1 MKLNFFPF
9 VISSLISLLIAFLF
23 FVINAEILTKSMQYA
38 YSLSAFIISFSTL
51 TFAFPIQYKSPRL
64 GVNIKLVSIIF
75 FLVLIV
81 SNFLLSVFLFS
92 INWLLII
99 IGIELLIFLLII
111 YYLSKT
117 EQ

>member
-1 MKLNFFPF
+1 MKLKLFPF
-9 VISSLISLLIAFLF
+9 VISSLISLLISFLF
-23 FVINAEILTKSMQYA
+23 FVINAETPSKSMQYA
-38 YSLSAFIISFSTL
+38 YAFSAFIISFSTL
-51 TFAFPIQYKSPRL
+51 TFAFPIQYKSSRL
-64 GVNIKLVSIIF
+64 GVNMKLVSLIF

-81 SNFLLSVFLFS
+81 SNFLLSFFFFS